1 MYKKF
6 IKRNLDI
13 ILAIIFLILLIP
25 IYSLVYLYLL
35 SAIGSP
41 VIFTDRR
48 AGKYGKP
55 FTLFKFRTMSKKMS
69 NDYDI
74 EDDRK
79 RVLNKTLFL
88 RSSRL
93 DEIPQLINVLKG
105 DLSFVGPRPLLE
117 EYNNIYSS
125 KHVQRLNI
133 KPGITGWSQINI
145 NKVKSWKEKFD
156 LDIWYIN
163 NISLTLDLKI
173 IFYTFIFLLKSLFLK
188 KNYNNNIF
196 SEKFNGKN

>member
-1 MYKKF
+1 MYIKF
-6 IKRNLDI
+6 IKRYFDV

-25 IYSLVYLYLL
+25 IYLSVYLYLL
-35 SAIGSP
+35 IAIGSP
-41 VIFTDRR
+41 VIFKDRR
-48 AGKYGKP
+48 AGKNGKS
-55 FTLFKFRTMSKKMS
+55 FILFKFRTMSKKMN

-105 DLSFVGPRPLLE
+105 DISFVGPRPLLE
-117 EYNNIYSS
+117 EYNNIYSI
-125 KHVQRLNI
+125 KHRERLNI

-145 NKVKSWKEKFD
+145 DKVKSWKEKFD

-163 NISLTLDLKI
+163 NISLSLDLKI
-173 IFYTFIFLLKSLFLK
+173 IFYTFIFLLKSIFLK